1 MKYVFKKILN
11 ALPSFGD
18 DGDQSSE
25 ANEVHTHTHT
35 LYTCTINSFVN
46 GGKLYS

>member
-18 DGDQSSE
+18 DGDPSSE
-25 ANEVHTHTHT
+25 ANEVHTHT